1 LNTDLKKELLEFK
14 ITLWKSIVPFQF
26 GSSWSECMEVKHK
39 DLDNQKELF
48 LSLSVENRS
57 NEIDEEYLQ
66 MEKEDFEFAFA
77 KVKSENKDLVFFLY

>member
-1 LNTDLKKELLEFK
+1 
-14 ITLWKSIVPFQF
+14 
-26 GSSWSECMEVKHK
+26 MEVKLE

-77 KVKSENKDLVFFLY
+77 KVKFENKDLVFFLY